1 MSTSIYLFT
10 RVIHFVPNIE
20 MRKLTLLTI
29 WILGIRSVLAQS
41 AEVIPYVEPS
51 AYVGKSYLFTE
62 GVRLLPGFSVSAQQ
76 NGEFYCRHENYGN
89 QILSLDK
96 NLIRVERALFATTS
110 DAVFSNF
117 TIDQKQ
123 TNYQYLD
130 EVGRILQTVAVKAT
144 PELTDAIAF
153 NVYNTDGWQTKS
165 YLPYPTTATNNGSVA
180 PNVVNDQQSFYTNTP
195 KVATDSR
202 PFSEHTVIEKSPL
215 GRVKEAYGPG
225 NSWYTTQHKAGSS
238 FFVNSATNPV
248 KRWQISPTTGLPF
261 SSTNYPDG
269 TIAIS
274 KTSDEEGSE
283 SSSMTDFRGNTIQ
296 TTVHSSPELTTY
308 YVYDQFGRLRF
319 TIPPEASGNLNPDQT
334 FIDKWAFQYIYD
346 ARGRLVKE
354 KRPGTA
360 WQYYIYDQW
369 DRMVLSQD
377 GNQRAKNP
385 KEWNFVKYDA
395 LNRVV
400 MTGVITNNN
409 TFEQMV
415 TAVTG
420 AHHED
425 RNTSAIGY
433 TLTNSFPTITE
444 SNLLTIAYYDDY
456 SFLGN
461 SGWDAE
467 GNSFSFQSDGTFPE
481 SQFTSVKGLST
492 GSKTK
497 LLGQNKWLN
506 AVVYF
511 DKNYRPIQSVQEHH
525 LGGVDRIFSEYNFP
539 GWVLKTKRVH
549 SSTLGSATILEEY
562 EYDHGGRLTKH
573 YHTIDSG
580 TRILLATNNYNELGQ
595 LVEVNTHSTDEVNF
609 LQSTDYRY
617 NIRGWLTHINNSTL
631 TNDGVNNDDTNDL
644 FGMQIVY
651 HEETQTVNSVNT
663 NPRYNGLIS
672 AIKWKTDNKKDPPQE
687 RIYGHYYTP
696 DVNQLNQSLYAA
708 KSGSSWTAEPGF
720 YDLTN
725 LTYDKNGNIQTLNRY
740 AKANNTRITLDQLT
754 YGYGNNGNKLTNVE
768 DAGNP
773 SFGFK
778 NGTIGIPTEYDY
790 DPAGNLVSDLNKEM
804 IEVRYNYL
812 NLPEYIEFYDGW
824 KLEYTYDA
832 TGYAVKKVLKK
843 GSTIVRQVDYVA
855 GIQYFDNALTLIFT
869 AKGRAVKQS
878 SVYDYEYFLTD
889 HLGNTRVVY
898 GYLRNTDVYKATME
912 SGNASSEEVD
922 FKNVATSR
930 YQDPLYNHT
939 AKTLDIPTPDRSAI
953 TNGYLGKAIGPAKML
968 QVNTGDKVTLE
979 VLARYT
985 TSTAGNNA
993 IINNLVTA
1001 VTGAFG
1007 IVNAGETQTA
1017 YQALN
1022 NNLPGTSALIPT
1034 TTNVPKAYLYY
1045 IIFNSSYV
1053 YQQFGYF
1060 SVPLEA
1066 ALGHVPLKLEVNVP
1080 VNGFLYTYV
1089 ANESNVSAATSV
1101 FFDDFTI
1108 IHEKNTYNLRVVES
1122 IDYDPFGAVL
1132 DGTHYVDISRPLN
1145 SYLYQGEF
1153 AEYNGLT
1160 GWNRFEGRGNYDP
1173 LLGRWNSAD
1182 PASQFMS
1189 PYLAMGN
1196 NPVQTIDPDGRF
1208 VQAIFLGALIGAHE
1222 AHRTGGNVLI
1232 GALTGA
1238 LSGLSFIGSS
1248 NPLLAMTI
1256 AANTPSISLYE
1267 NNGFSLSI
1275 SPVLGTSG
1283 FGASLNASY
1292 SKGYWSFGASFAGTK
1307 LYGGKFENRIGGLI
1321 SYYDEKNKIGGSI
1334 GITHFRGR
1342 DTQNNWLVG
1351 FKKSKFSFTMT
1362 NDAWVGGDKYR
1373 TAAAEIGYG
1382 DYSLGFNVYT
1392 NDPKI
1397 KEYGKDSEMWG
1408 PHTPKKGKLAGKDQ
1422 GSWAD
1427 GIRLSSSLYIGYRYN
1442 GISYRIG
1449 IDAPFVQDATQNFVH
1464 RYITK
1469 STPYFPSGYGVSP
1482 KLYFSS
1488 RTFDPFSLWH

>member
-1 MSTSIYLFT
+1 MNTSKYIIVFLVAISTVAGISQPVEVVSSKVLSASSVTSY
-10 RVIHFVPNIE
+10 VYSVE
-20 MRKLTLLTI
+20 VKLT
-29 WILGIRSVLAQS
+29 
-41 AEVIPYVEPS
+41 
-51 AYVGKSYLFTE
+51 
-62 GVRLLPGFSVSAQQ
+62 PGFTTNAQTD
-76 NGEFYCRHENYGN
+76 GEFFCRHENYQN
-89 QILSLDK
+89 QILSLTS
-96 NLIRVERALFATTS
+96 NLIRVEHAIGATTS
-110 DAVFSNF
+110 DATFSTFDNTQKQITYQYFDGAGRPVQSIAVKGSPGAKDAVVFSA
-117 TIDQKQ
+117 
-123 TNYQYLD
+123 Y
-130 EVGRILQTVAVKAT
+130 E
-144 PELTDAIAF
+144 
-153 NVYNTDGWQTKS
+153 TDGWQTKS
-165 YLPYPTTATNNGSVA
+165 YLPYSTTATNNGSIA
-180 PNVVNDQQSFYTNTP
+180 PNVVSDQQSFYTNTP
-195 KVATDSR
+195 KVVTDSR

-238 FFVNSATNPV
+238 FLVNSATFAV

-261 SSTNYPDG
+261 SNANYPDG
-269 TIAIS
+269 TIVIS
-274 KTSDEEGSE
+274 KGSDEEGSE

-296 TTVHSSPELTTY
+296 TTIHSSPELTTY
-308 YVYDQFGRLRF
+308 YVYDHFGRLRF
-319 TIPPEASGNLNPDQT
+319 TIPPEASGNLNPDQA
-334 FIDKWAFQYIYD
+334 FIDKWAFQYLYD

-354 KRPGTA
+354 KRPGTD

-377 GNQRAKNP
+377 GNQRAKSP
-385 KEWNFVKYDA
+385 KEWNFIKYDA
-395 LNRVV
+395 VNRAV
-400 MTGVITNNN
+400 MTGVIANNN
-409 TFEQMV
+409 SFEQMV

-420 AHHED
+420 GHHED
-425 RNTSAIGY
+425 RNTSSIGY

-467 GNSFSFQSDGTFPE
+467 GHSFSFQPDGAFPE
-481 SQFTSVKGLST
+481 PQFTSVKRLST
-492 GSKTK
+492 GSKIK

-506 AVVYF
+506 AVVYY
-511 DKNYRPIQSVQEHH
+511 DKKYRPIQSVQEHH
-525 LGGVDRIFSEYNFP
+525 LGGVDRTFSEYNFP

-549 SSTLGSATILEEY
+549 NSTLGSATILEEY

-573 YHTIDSG
+573 YHTIDNG
-580 TRILLATNNYNELGQ
+580 TRTLLAANNYNELGQ
-595 LVEVNTHSTDEVNF
+595 LVEVNTHSTDEINF

-651 HEETQTVNSVNT
+651 HDETQMVNGVNT

-696 DVNQLNQSLYAA
+696 DVNQLSQSLYAA
-708 KSGSSWTAEPGF
+708 KSGSNWTAEPGF

-740 AKANNTRITLDQLT
+740 AKANNARITLDQLT

-778 NGTIGIPTEYDY
+778 NGTVGIPTEYDY
-790 DPAGNLVSDLNKEM
+790 DAAGNLISDLNKEI

-843 GSTIVRQVDYVA
+843 GSTVVRQVDYVA

-869 AKGRAVKQS
+869 AKGRAVKQNS
-878 SVYDYEYFLTD
+878 TYDYEYFLTD

-898 GYLRNTDVYKATME
+898 GYLRNTDIYKATME
-912 SGNASSEEVD
+912 AGNASTEEFD
-922 FKNVATSR
+922 FRNIPSSR

-939 AKTLDIPTPDRSAI
+939 AKTLDIPTPDRSAL

-968 QVNTGDKVTLE
+968 QVNAGDKVTLE
-979 VLARYT
+979 VFARYT
-985 TSTAGNNA
+985 TSTAGNNT

-1045 IIFNSSYV
+1045 IIFNNSYV

-1089 ANESNVSAATSV
+1089 ANESNVSSATSV

-1108 IHEKNTYNLRVVES
+1108 IHQKNTYSLRVVES
-1122 IDYDPFGAVL
+1122 IDYDPFGVVL
-1132 DGTHYVDISRPLN
+1132 EGTHYLDISRPLN

-1153 AEYNGLT
+1153 AEFEKLT
-1160 GWNRFEGRGNYDP
+1160 GWSRFAGRGNYDAV
-1173 LLGRWNSAD
+1173 LGRWHSTD
-1182 PASQFMS
+1182 PMAQKFANFS
-1189 PYLAMGN
+1189 PFAGMGN
-1196 NPVQTIDPDGRF
+1196 NPVMVIDPDGR
-1208 VQAIFLGALIGAHE
+1208 VWHIVGAALIGGIANTWSNWDKVKNPWQAIE
-1222 AHRTGGNVLI
+1222 YFAV
-1232 GALTGA
+1232 GATAGA
-1238 LSGLSFIGSS
+1238 VTMV
-1248 NPLLAMTI
+1248 NPLAGASILSAGNLAVDVMNGHPPDFSG
-1256 AANTPSISLYE
+1256 AVMDF
-1267 NNGFSLSI
+1267 GFSYFGGSGAKKAHDAFRIAKSDLEMFAEEAAKKLREWKRWNVIVPNTKETNKALLDAGYTAKEILSSTI
-1275 SPVLGTSG
+1275 EVNAKLTLKIPKGSGVYQIIASDGKYIGQSGNFFNRIKRHLSSPKFDGQDIYDIIYHEMPGSTPLEREIYEQYLIRKSG
-1283 FGASLNASY
+1283 GVELLQNVRNPM
-1292 SKGYWSFGASFAGTK
+1292 GGRMDLYWS
-1307 LYGGKFENRIGGLI
+1307 
-1321 SYYDEKNKIGGSI
+1321 KI
-1334 GITHFRGR
+1334 
-1342 DTQNNWLVG
+1342 
-1351 FKKSKFSFTMT
+1351 
-1362 NDAWVGGDKYR
+1362 
-1373 TAAAEIGYG
+1373 
-1382 DYSLGFNVYT
+1382 
-1392 NDPKI
+1392 
-1397 KEYGKDSEMWG
+1397 
-1408 PHTPKKGKLAGKDQ
+1408 
-1422 GSWAD
+1422 D
-1427 GIRLSSSLYIGYRYN
+1427 GIIQKYN
-1442 GISYRIG
+1442 LPR
-1449 IDAPFVQDATQNFVH
+1449 
-1464 RYITK
+1464 
-1469 STPYFPSGYGVSP
+1469 
-1482 KLYFSS
+1482 
-1488 RTFDPFSLWH
+1488 

>member
-1 MSTSIYLFT
+1 
-10 RVIHFVPNIE
+10 

-51 AYVGKSYLFTE
+51 AYVGKSYLSTE

-96 NLIRVERALFATTS
+96 NLIRVERALSATTS

-117 TIDQKQ
+117 AVTQKQ

-130 EVGRILQTVAVKAT
+130 DVGRILQTVAVKAT
-144 PELTDAIAF
+144 PGLTDAIAF

-165 YLPYPTTATNNGSVA
+165 YLPYSTTATNNGSIA

-238 FFVNSATNPV
+238 FLVNSATFPV

-269 TIAIS
+269 TIVIS
-274 KTSDEEGSE
+274 KGSDEEGSE

-296 TTVHSSPELTTY
+296 TTIHSSPELTTY
-308 YVYDQFGRLRF
+308 YVYDHFGRLRF
-319 TIPPEASGNLNPDQT
+319 TIPPEASGNLNPDQA
-334 FIDKWAFQYIYD
+334 FIDKWAFQYVYD

-354 KRPGTA
+354 KRPGTD

-369 DRMVLSQD
+369 DRVVLSQD
-377 GNQRAKNP
+377 GNQRAKSP
-385 KEWNFVKYDA
+385 KEWNFIKYDA
-395 LNRVV
+395 VNRAV

-409 TFEQMV
+409 SFEQMV

-420 AHHED
+420 GHHED
-425 RNTSAIGY
+425 RNTSSIGY

-467 GNSFSFQSDGTFPE
+467 GNSFSFQSDGSFPE
-481 SQFTSVKGLST
+481 PQSTSVKGLST
-492 GSKTK
+492 GSKIK

-511 DKNYRPIQSVQEHH
+511 DKKYRPIQSVQEHH
-525 LGGVDRIFSEYNFP
+525 LGGVDRTFSEYNFP

-549 SSTLGSATILEEY
+549 NSTLGSATILEEY

-573 YHTIDSG
+573 YHTIDNG
-580 TRILLATNNYNELGQ
+580 TRTLLAANNYNELGQ

-651 HEETQTVNSVNT
+651 YDETQTVNGVNT
-663 NPRYNGLIS
+663 NPRYNGLVS

-696 DVNQLNQSLYAA
+696 DVNQLSQSLYAA

-754 YGYGNNGNKLTNVE
+754 YGYENNGNKLTNVE

-778 NGTIGIPTEYDY
+778 NGTVGIPTEYDY

-832 TGYAVKKVLKK
+832 TGYAVTKVLKK

-869 AKGRAVKQS
+869 AKGRAVKQNS
-878 SVYDYEYFLTD
+878 TYDYEYFLTD

-898 GYLRNTDVYKATME
+898 GYLRNTDIYKATME
-912 SGNASSEEVD
+912 AGNASPEEFD
-922 FKNVATSR
+922 FRNIPSSR

-968 QVNTGDKVTLE
+968 QVNAGDKVTLE
-979 VLARYT
+979 VFARYT
-985 TSTAGNNA
+985 TSTAGNNT

-1045 IIFNSSYV
+1045 IIFNNSYA

-1060 SVPLEA
+1060 SVSLEA

-1089 ANESNVSAATSV
+1089 ANESNVSSATSV
-1101 FFDDFTI
+1101 FFDEFTI
-1108 IHEKNTYNLRVVES
+1108 IHEKNNYSLRVVES
-1122 IDYDPFGAVL
+1122 IDYDPFGVVL

-1153 AEYNGLT
+1153 AEFEKLT
-1160 GWNRFEGRGNYDP
+1160 GWSRFAGRGNYDAV
-1173 LLGRWNSAD
+1173 LGRWYSSD
-1182 PASQFMS
+1182 PVSQFVS
-1189 PYLAMGN
+1189 PYSAMAN
-1196 NPVQTIDPDGRF
+1196 NPVSNIDPDGRF
-1208 VQAIFLGALIGAHE
+1208 VPIIVGALVGAYQAHQNGGEWWKGALVGALGGVAGYFAPYGIFPGLAYGSATGATLGMINAALNGGNIGQGALHGGISGGIVGGL
-1222 AHRTGGNVLI
+1222 TGGIRAGLNGRNLWSGSKFNRFQTGDVPLGNFFDKPTTENLENISNKEFGDVPYEKGVRKVLVSKKPDPDAYYDKTDHVFRDKVDK
-1232 GALTGA
+1232 GAILGYTKYGAFSNKSDVIVPPGAFRTSAEVLTGI
-1238 LSGLSFIGSS
+1238 LGHEYVHVHHFYYIGFPTDESVYAS
-1248 NPLLAMTI
+1248 EY
-1256 AANTPSISLYE
+1256 AAYDWSVQYFARV
-1267 NNGFSLSI
+1267 NNAYWLGRANHWKNFFS
-1275 SPVLGTSG
+1275 P
-1283 FGASLNASY
+1283 F
-1292 SKGYWSFGASFAGTK
+1292 
-1307 LYGGKFENRIGGLI
+1307 
-1321 SYYDEKNKIGGSI
+1321 
-1334 GITHFRGR
+1334 
-1342 DTQNNWLVG
+1342 Q
-1351 FKKSKFSFTMT
+1351 
-1362 NDAWVGGDKYR
+1362 
-1373 TAAAEIGYG
+1373 
-1382 DYSLGFNVYT
+1382 
-1392 NDPKI
+1392 DPKYSI
-1397 KEYGKDSEMWG
+1397 
-1408 PHTPKKGKLAGKDQ
+1408 P
-1422 GSWAD
+1422 SWL
-1427 GIRLSSSLYIGYRYN
+1427 R
-1442 GISYRIG
+1442 
-1449 IDAPFVQDATQNFVH
+1449 
-1464 RYITK
+1464 
-1469 STPYFPSGYGVSP
+1469 
-1482 KLYFSS
+1482 
-1488 RTFDPFSLWH
+1488 